1 MKNVILLI
9 GTGAI
14 SDLVYLPVLSS
25 QEKWRSAV
33 RCVDKDVGL
42 GTAAAER
49 HRVVFSGSDYKP
61 LLQEAILAIV
71 ATPPRSH
78 YTIARDCLECGVPV
92 ILEKPLTNT
101 YSEGRQLVS
110 LAEEKGLQL
119 MVNNTR
125 RLFQSYREINDIIRS
140 GELGEVR
147 SIDYGEGGVFAW
159 PTASGFYF
167 DAKGGGRGVL
177 SDRGAHV
184 LDLFCWWA
192 NAELRLE
199 SCRTDED
206 GGVEG
211 YCDVSMVLPRGKG
224 RMRLSWHNKLSNRVE
239 IQCDRGILRTGIY
252 DFREVSIQ
260 RSGRWEKRTLKGSE
274 RAFEDYGFTFA
285 RRAISAVLE
294 GGSPPVSGGEVLGSL
309 KLIDD
314 CYERK
319 ERLKF
324 PWLYRFGGKS

>member
-119 MVNNTR
+119 MVNNTAFR
-125 RLFQSYREINDIIRS
+125 PQEAQAFLPNVRIPTLAGFQ
-140 GELGEVR
+140 
-147 SIDYGEGGVFAW
+147 
-159 PTASGFYF
+159 
-167 DAKGGGRGVL
+167 
-177 SDRGAHV
+177 
-184 LDLFCWWA
+184 
-192 NAELRLE
+192 NAR
-199 SCRTDED
+199 
-206 GGVEG
+206 
-211 YCDVSMVLPRGKG
+211 
-224 RMRLSWHNKLSNRVE
+224 H
-239 IQCDRGILRTGIY
+239 
-252 DFREVSIQ
+252 
-260 RSGRWEKRTLKGSE
+260 
-274 RAFEDYGFTFA
+274 AF
-285 RRAISAVLE
+285 
-294 GGSPPVSGGEVLGSL
+294 
-309 KLIDD
+309 
-314 CYERK
+314 
-319 ERLKF
+319 
-324 PWLYRFGGKS
+324 